1 MSWEHL
7 HIISH
12 SFPIV
17 LTVSGAVV
25 GLIGWWQDRQA
36 LEMWGLVSFIIAAA
50 FVAPAYLTGL
60 AAADVIADRTFV
72 RPSVVQTHRFWAT
85 WAAIPVFSAGALAV
99 FSFYE
104 RNDRRLRHFVLLVG
118 LFASFV
124 VAYAAWLGSKIEHG
138 DHDQTSS
145 NSGCPRTFDR
155 AACEFVYSTAS
166 VVHTIGNRLGDQ
178 V

>member
-60 AAADVIADRTFV
+60 AAADVVADRTFV
-72 RPSVVQTHRFWAT
+72 RPGVVQTHRFWAT

-138 DHDQTSS
+138 DYDQTSS
-145 NSGCPRTFDR
+145 NGGR
-155 AACEFVYSTAS
+155 ALEHSIELSVNLFVP
-166 VVHTIGNRLGDQ
+166 Q
-178 V
+178 

>member
-1 MSWEHL
+1 MSWEYL

-17 LTVSGAVV
+17 MTMSGAVV
-25 GLIGWWQDRQA
+25 GLVGWWQDREA

-60 AAADVIADRTFV
+60 AAADVVADRTFV
-72 RPSVVQTHRFWAT
+72 RPGVVQTHRFWAT

-99 FSFYE
+99 FSLHE
-104 RNDRRLRHFVLLVG
+104 RNDRRLRHFVLLLG

-138 DHDQTSS
+138 DYAQTSE
-145 NSGCPRTFDR
+145 NSGRNLEY
-155 AACEFVYSTAS
+155 A
-166 VVHTIGNRLGDQ
+166 LGMRPSSSISWR
-178 V
+178 

>member
-60 AAADVIADRTFV
+60 AAADVVADRTFV
-72 RPSVVQTHRFWAT
+72 RPGVVQTHRFWAT

-99 FSFYE
+99 FSFY
-104 RNDRRLRHFVLLVG
+104 RQ
-118 LFASFV
+118 FARC
-124 VAYAAWLGSKIEHG
+124 G
-138 DHDQTSS
+138 
-145 NSGCPRTFDR
+145 
-155 AACEFVYSTAS
+155 
-166 VVHTIGNRLGDQ
+166 
-178 V
+178 